1 MRSSPININDTTANS
16 AKYKLGN
23 YLENIDEWHVCLKN
37 LTKYFL
43 QFKTGMWKTGAGENG
58 DPTSVY
64 NGEFFLSLCDK
75 FHLLWSKAIKYVT
88 GKF

>member
-1 MRSSPININDTTANS
+1 
-16 AKYKLGN
+16 
-23 YLENIDEWHVCLKN
+23 
-37 LTKYFL
+37 
-43 QFKTGMWKTGAGENG
+43 MWKAGAGENG

>member
-1 MRSSPININDTTANS
+1 MNDMYVGKIWQNI
-16 AKYKLGN
+16 
-23 YLENIDEWHVCLKN
+23 
-37 LTKYFL
+37 FL
-43 QFKTGMWKTGAGENG
+43 QFKTGMWKAGAGENG